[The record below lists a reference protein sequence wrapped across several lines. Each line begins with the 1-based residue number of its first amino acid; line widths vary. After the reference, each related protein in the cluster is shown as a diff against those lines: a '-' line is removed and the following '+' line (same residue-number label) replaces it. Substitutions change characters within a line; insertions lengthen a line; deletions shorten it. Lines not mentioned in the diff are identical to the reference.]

1 MKTFTLSPSDEGAMC
16 FEMRSLLTYPVTPN
30 ESGRY
35 EPDCIENKN
44 GHFEVHTLPVS
55 VGLVNGVNN
64 LEGLRVFLLEVV
76 KLFLE
81 QDIFGSDVGENEGE
95 LGLVSLVLQCLF
107 EDLVHGSDAASTS
120 NHTNLF
126 KLVC

>member
-1 MKTFTLSPSDEGAMC
+1 M
-16 FEMRSLLTYPVTPN
+16 TPN
-30 ESGRY
+30 EAGRY
-35 EPDCIENKN
+35 EPDYAESKKW
-44 GHFEVHTLPVS
+44 HFEVRTLPFS
-55 VGLVNGVNN
+55 VGLVDGVNN
-64 LEGLRVFLLEVV
+64 LESLRVLLLEVV

-95 LGLVSLVLQCLF
+95 LGLVSLILQCLF